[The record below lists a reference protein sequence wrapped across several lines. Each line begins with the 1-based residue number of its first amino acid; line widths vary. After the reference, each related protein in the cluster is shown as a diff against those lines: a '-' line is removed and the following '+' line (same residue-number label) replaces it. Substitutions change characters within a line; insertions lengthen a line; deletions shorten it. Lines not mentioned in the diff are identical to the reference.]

1 MGDARQNSR
10 LGLILAAG
18 IALLG
23 LGACATG
30 TQRGFAAYNAGRYE
44 EAYAQWLPMAN
55 AGDAAAQYNM
65 GLLWQQGLSIHT
77 PRNADRTGEYF
88 FLSARQ
94 GFVQAMAPL
103 ADYQLSKNQ
112 PDAALSWLML
122 AARWNDQAAI
132 VMLNR
137 MGAPIPQPD
146 LAIAQQQAQANTQ
159 ASIMLITA
167 CVVARACG
175 APAQTPGVTCR
186 ARPMP
191 DVNGNLVY
199 RCQ

>member
-1 MGDARQNSR
+1 MGMMS
-10 LGLILAAG
+10 LGRRAGLAFAT
-18 IALLG
+18 IALIG
-23 LGACATG
+23 LSGCATG
-30 TQRGFAAYNAGRYE
+30 VQRGFSAYNAGRYE

-65 GLLWQQGLSIHT
+65 GLLWQQGLSVQT
-77 PRNADRTGEYF
+77 PRNPDRAGDYF
-88 FLSARQ
+88 FLAARQ
-94 GFVQAMAPL
+94 GFVTAMAPL
-103 ADYQLSKNQ
+103 AEYQLSKNQ
-112 PDAALSWLML
+112 PDAALTWLML
-122 AARWNDQAAI
+122 AARWNDQTAI

-146 LAIAQQQAQANTQ
+146 LAIAQQQAQANMQ
-159 ASIMLITA
+159 ASIMLVTA

-175 APAQTPGVTCR
+175 APVQTPAVTCR
-186 ARPMP
+186 AQQMR